1 MTILIIASGLYALPR
16 GGRFGGGRP
25 SDLANDEIFGSS
37 FDIANDFPRGGG
49 GSSLL
54 LIRKIFR
61 SVVVVVGAWC
71 IVIIIAP
78 PPPPPLRRRIF
89 VVDGL
94 RW

>member
-1 MTILIIASGLYALPR
+1 VTILIIATGICALPR

-25 SDLANDEIFGSS
+25 SDLADDEIFGSS

-49 GSSLL
+49 SNLL
-54 LIRKIFR
+54 LIRKRFR
-61 SVVVVVGAWC
+61 SVVVGAWC

-78 PPPPPLRRRIF
+78 PPPPLRRRIF